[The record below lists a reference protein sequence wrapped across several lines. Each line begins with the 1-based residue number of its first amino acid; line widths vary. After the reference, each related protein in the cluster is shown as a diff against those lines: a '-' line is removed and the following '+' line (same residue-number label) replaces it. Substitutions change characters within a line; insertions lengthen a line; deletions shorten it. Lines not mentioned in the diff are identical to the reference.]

1 MKKHGPLTDQISSNW
16 DVSLVEVVE
25 LLLSSEHVLQWDA
38 SVFFEAWCGLINRW
52 GYNRIELAT
61 DGDANNASCLVPGI
75 Y

>member
-38 SVFFEAWCGLINRW
+38 SVFLRLG
-52 GYNRIELAT
+52 
-61 DGDANNASCLVPGI
+61 VV
-75 Y
+75 